1 MKKYYFKGT
10 NQEVKLGDKITQII
24 TCSNG
29 KQFKCNGTVDEATIK
44 DLLNRDSIEVKVVVP
59 VQKSIYRK
67 HISARDVLVSGAMNM
82 TYQIYANKFTVEI
95 DSKQILYGT
104 NAKLYDI
111 CKLINFGVLGI
122 GSYPILTESFDYF
135 KDNLDYM
142 YEYYI
147 REKEALNG

>member
-29 KQFKCNGTVDEATIK
+29 KQFKCNGIVDESTIE

-67 HISARDVLVSGAMNM
+67 HSKRNSIPKEGIKVITLNNKEEFKEFINVLTSIISG
-82 TYQIYANKFTVEI
+82 E
-95 DSKQILYGT
+95 
-104 NAKLYDI
+104 
-111 CKLINFGVLGI
+111 C
-122 GSYPILTESFDYF
+122 
-135 KDNLDYM
+135 
-142 YEYYI
+142 
-147 REKEALNG
+147 

>member
-29 KQFKCNGTVDEATIK
+29 KQFQCNGTVDEATIE

-67 HISARDVLVSGAMNM
+67 HIKKNPMPKEGIKVITLNNKEEFKEFINVLTSIVSG
-82 TYQIYANKFTVEI
+82 K
-95 DSKQILYGT
+95 
-104 NAKLYDI
+104 
-111 CKLINFGVLGI
+111 C
-122 GSYPILTESFDYF
+122 
-135 KDNLDYM
+135 
-142 YEYYI
+142 
-147 REKEALNG
+147 

>member
-1 MKKYYFKGT
+1 MKLDINTKYGLEFVLYIIKKLQEYIIGNINDKKLVFIEEYI
-10 NQEVKLGDKITQII
+10 NQ
-24 TCSNG
+24 NY
-29 KQFKCNGTVDEATIK
+29 
-44 DLLNRDSIEVKVVVP
+44 
-59 VQKSIYRK
+59 KSIYRK
-67 HISARDVLVSGAMNM
+67 HISARDVLVSGAMNL

-142 YEYYI
+142 CEYYI